1 MNKMVKYSHLE
12 DLPNEILCE
21 TFNYLHALDLFY
33 AFSNLNRRISSI
45 LKEIRLH
52 VYIGQLTSRRQ
63 IEFLCEKLILHCDQV
78 ISMDICNESCG
89 ETDIIEYLF
98 EEHNFVN
105 LGRCRLSCFGFNSK
119 LENVLRKLK
128 EQNQLVY
135 FHIDDMHS
143 AETDNPSR
151 NRAHLFSR
159 EILINPPSSLR
170 HVIFQIPYNH
180 PELIDCPIVN
190 SYITNIELNFSG
202 AHNNRSIYVLIYIFR
217 LHQSLQHIRVVFE
230 NYIKPGCIYVG

>member
-52 VYIGQLTSRRQ
+52 VYIGQPTSRRQ

-98 EEHNFVN
+98 EEYNFVN

-135 FHIDDMHS
+135 FHIDDMHH
-143 AETDNPSR
+143 R
-151 NRAHLFSR
+151 W
-159 EILINPPSSLR
+159 
-170 HVIFQIPYNH
+170 
-180 PELIDCPIVN
+180 
-190 SYITNIELNFSG
+190 
-202 AHNNRSIYVLIYIFR
+202 NRSTFLRTGAGTGLNKSDRTGPAGLPV
-217 LHQSLQHIRVVFE
+217 
-230 NYIKPGCIYVG
+230 

>member
-1 MNKMVKYSHLE
+1 MTGRTVDRPVRNPDRYRTGPDRTGTERPVAG
-12 DLPNEILCE
+12 
-21 TFNYLHALDLFY
+21 TG
-33 AFSNLNRRISSI
+33 SI
-45 LKEIRLH
+45 
-52 VYIGQLTSRRQ
+52 Y
-63 IEFLCEKLILHCDQV
+63 
-78 ISMDICNESCG
+78 
-89 ETDIIEYLF
+89 
-98 EEHNFVN
+98 
-105 LGRCRLSCFGFNSK
+105 
-119 LENVLRKLK
+119 
-128 EQNQLVY
+128 
-135 FHIDDMHS
+135 DMHS

>member
-12 DLPNEILCE
+12 DLPNEILFE
-21 TFNYLHALDLFY
+21 TFSYLHALDLFY
-33 AFSNLNRRISSI
+33 AFDNLNRCISSI
-45 LKEIRLH
+45 LKEVRLQ
-52 VYIGQLTSRRQ
+52 VYIGQTTSRRQ
-63 IEFLCEKLILHCDQV
+63 VECLCEKLISHCDQV
-78 ISMDICNESCG
+78 ISMNISNELCDG
-89 ETDIIEYLF
+89 THITEYLF
-98 EEHNFVN
+98 EEHNFIN
-105 LGRCRLSCFGFNSK
+105 LGWCKFSSFGFNSK

-143 AETDNPSR
+143 TETDNPIR

-159 EILINPPSSLR
+159 EILINPASRLR
-170 HVIFQIPYNH
+170 HVIFQIPYNY
-180 PELIDCPIVN
+180 PEFIDCPIVN
-190 SYITNIELNFSG
+190 SNSKNIELNFSG

-217 LHQSLQHIRVVFE
+217 LHQSLRHLHLVFE